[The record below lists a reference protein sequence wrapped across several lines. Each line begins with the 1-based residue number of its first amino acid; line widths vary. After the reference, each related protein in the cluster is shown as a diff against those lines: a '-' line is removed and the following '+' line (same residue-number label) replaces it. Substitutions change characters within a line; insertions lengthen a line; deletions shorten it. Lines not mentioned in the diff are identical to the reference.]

1 MSQEKPAWVEAQE
14 QQKAAAAAAENQKST
29 YTPAGKGSDYY
40 MNNTDGKG
48 TSMSASDQA
57 ALKAAG
63 DAYNSATTDAEREAA
78 HAAAEEIR
86 NKYGY
91 SGGRDGSEY
100 IPTAKQP
107 TQKAPTPSYTAPT
120 PDFTGLLDSWLET
133 AKQQQNLGIDYA
145 TQKGVNDLQRAE
157 EDAQEQFQT
166 QQNQVDENEAK
177 ALDNQA
183 LYAEARGDRG
193 GIGHA
198 QYGQIQATAME
209 NRRAINSARTKLS
222 TDTARAIADLRAQGE
237 FKKADA
243 LLQLTQTYLGQ
254 LIDLQ
259 KWGAEYSLNVA
270 QFNAQLQQWQAEF
283 ELESQKFTAGLEQ
296 WDKEFNYAVS
306 QDERNALAK
315 SGAAALS
322 VGVRPSAA
330 QQAAMGYTDAQIN
343 AELAA
348 YKLKLASGSGG
359 GSGGGYKGGGIEP
372 VGGTGLTGV
381 FVEMYKNKITGEN
394 DVYHYLRNLD
404 YTATDAERYTEDY
417 LTRLEDGSLE
427 RAANDAPR
435 VDLSDI
441 PSWVVAD
448 VKERLVAVDRADEN
462 AISNVL
468 VNHLDLLIS
477 KNIINADQAYRLG
490 ASFGLP
496 M

>member
-107 TQKAPTPSYTAPT
+107 TQTAPTPSYTAPA

-283 ELESQKFTAGLEQ
+283 ELESQKFTESLNQ
-296 WDKEFNYAVS
+296 WDTEFKYAVS

-330 QQAAMGYTDAQIN
+330 QQAAMGYTDAQVN

-348 YKLKLASGSGG
+348 YKLALASGSGG
-359 GSGGGYKGGGIEP
+359 GGGTGGGKGSGGGAQDYEGLYKAALASGQNIKAFIANNYKRFGFTSSTGLADGYEEWVATYEEPRVPTKNITSIEVDRDEGTITWGNEVFEFSESRMGHFAESLNAALETGKLSESGLTKIVNTLKVYGIE
-372 VGGTGLTGV
+372 
-381 FVEMYKNKITGEN
+381 
-394 DVYHYLRNLD
+394 
-404 YTATDAERYTEDY
+404 
-417 LTRLEDGSLE
+417 
-427 RAANDAPR
+427 
-435 VDLSDI
+435 
-441 PSWVVAD
+441 
-448 VKERLVAVDRADEN
+448 
-462 AISNVL
+462 
-468 VNHLDLLIS
+468 
-477 KNIINADQAYRLG
+477 LG
-490 ASFGLP
+490 IE
-496 M
+496 